1 MLKLKIGS
9 EVMLTVN
16 TDIQDCLINVKT
28 RTILHIEFAQGSV
41 YEVCVKYSA
50 AQAGFKAKKSPDL
63 SRKMFWISNEQYK
76 TKISIK
82 KR

>member
-63 SRKMFWISNEQYK
+63 SRKMFCISNEQYK

-82 KR
+82 K

>member
-28 RTILHIEFAQGSV
+28 RTILHIEGSV

-63 SRKMFWISNEQYK
+63 SRKMFCISNEQYK

-82 KR
+82 K

>member
-1 MLKLKIGS
+1 
-9 EVMLTVN
+9 MLTVN
-16 TDIQDCLINVKT
+16 TDIQDCLNNVKT
-28 RTILHIEFAQGSV
+28 GNILYIEFAQGSV
-41 YEVCVKYSA
+41 CEVCVKYSA
-50 AQAGFKAKKSPDL
+50 EQAGFNAKKSPDL

>member
-1 MLKLKIGS
+1 
-9 EVMLTVN
+9 MLTVN

-63 SRKMFWISNEQYK
+63 SRKMFCISNEQYK

-82 KR
+82 K

>member
-1 MLKLKIGS
+1 
-9 EVMLTVN
+9 MLTVN

-28 RTILHIEFAQGSV
+28 GNILYIEFAQGSV
-41 YEVCVKYSA
+41 CEVCVKYSA
-50 AQAGFKAKKSPDL
+50 EQAGFKAKKPDL

-76 TKISIK
+76 TKISIQ